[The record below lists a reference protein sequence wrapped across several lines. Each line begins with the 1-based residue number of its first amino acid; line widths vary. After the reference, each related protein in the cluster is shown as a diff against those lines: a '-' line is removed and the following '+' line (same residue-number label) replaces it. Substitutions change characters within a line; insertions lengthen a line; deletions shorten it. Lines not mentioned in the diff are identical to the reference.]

1 MHALRYS
8 VDGIPMQPG
17 EQKGLSLLFVLLVA
31 VGQVAGGG
39 ECRQTDL
46 MPARK
51 GSTFSKEGK
60 L

>member
-8 VDGIPMQPG
+8 VDGIPVQPG

-39 ECRQTDL
+39 SADRQT
-46 MPARK
+46 
-51 GSTFSKEGK
+51 
-60 L
+60 